1 VPLHVSDKFK
11 GRSAQGLYGDVIEEI
26 DWSVGQ
32 ILGAL
37 KKHRLDKNTLVIF
50 TADHGVSPVP
60 EHAARMSLP
69 GRRNQKA
76 DLRGIVEAGLIARYA
91 RPDRPATDYI
101 QIFTNKEAVEQG
113 LINGNFYLNRAA
125 LQRDGIDLDDCERVV
140 GESAMAMP
148 GVARYFTRAQL
159 ERASISPGDP
169 VARRILNGFY
179 PQRSGDVIVVFE
191 PYDILFDLPDDPADE
206 RSSAT
211 HGSPYSYDTHV
222 PLIIMGRD
230 FVKGSYPQEATPADI
245 APTLAGLLRVQA
257 PSCSA
262 GRVLFEALVNNKET
276 RGFVR

>member
-1 VPLHVSDKFK
+1 VAPTN
-11 GRSAQGLYGDVIEEI
+11 QGTLGWY
-26 DWSVGQ
+26 SVHGHALAAAAV
-32 ILGAL
+32 LGAL
-37 KKHRLDKNTLVIF
+37 ILVTPREDDASPLAVRPALVVGGLMLVASQCF
-50 TADHGVSPVP
+50 GTGSGVALAFPAVV
-60 EHAARMSLP
+60 L
-69 GRRNQKA
+69 
-76 DLRGIVEAGLIARYA
+76 LL
-91 RPDRPATDYI
+91 RPATLRAPASSGVI
-101 QIFTNKEAVEQG
+101 VGASG
-113 LINGNFYLNRAA
+113 LVLVLWLVMNGLRTR
-125 LQRDGIDLDDCERVV
+125 LHPGG